1 MTTNIEFQQDRFL
14 RAKDI
19 RHRYAIS
26 DPTLHRWVK
35 SGKLPKP
42 QYLNSQRVW
51 LQSVI
56 EQAEEK
62 MLASDERVEN
72 RLVKERGV

>member
-1 MTTNIEFQQDRFL
+1 MPTNTEFNQDRFL
-14 RAKDI
+14 RSKDV
-19 RHRYAIS
+19 RHHFSIS

-51 LQSVI
+51 RQSAI
-56 EQAEEK
+56 EAAEDQ
-62 MLASDERVEN
+62 MLASGERVET
-72 RLVKERGV
+72 RLEGGA

>member
-1 MTTNIEFQQDRFL
+1 MSTKDFQKERFL
-14 RAKDI
+14 RAKEI
-19 RHRYAIS
+19 RARYSIS

-35 SGKLPKP
+35 SGKRPTP

-51 LQSVI
+51 MQSAI
-56 EQAEEK
+56 EAAEEK

-72 RLVKERGV
+72 RLVPERGE

>member
-1 MTTNIEFQQDRFL
+1 MPTTIEFLQDRFL

-19 RHRYAIS
+19 RHRYTIS

-51 LQSVI
+51 KQSAI
-56 EQAEEK
+56 EAAEEK
-62 MLASDERVEN
+62 MLASDERVGN
-72 RLVKERGV
+72 RLAEERGV